1 MQVILGKLMFAT
13 RSYSF
18 WKNYLKTNATF
29 MKKILDHCALSNSF
43 ILMHERAVP
52 YTIFSHILAI
62 ISHAHCE
69 M

>member
-1 MQVILGKLMFAT
+1 MQVILGNLVFAP
-13 RSYSF
+13 RSCSF

-29 MKKILDHCALSNSF
+29 MKKILDHYALSNSF